1 MLQNFQFPSFL
12 NDVALAISEVGGIAF
27 LVGGCVRDHFMGVEP
42 KDFDVEVF
50 GLDEPKLRSIL
61 QSFGE
66 VVNTSEKSDGSTKQN
81 SFPVLLLRGVEFAL
95 ARTERKTGEG
105 HGAFTCELIEGL
117 DTKLAASRRDITIN
131 AMMVNIL
138 TGELIDHF
146 AGLNDLRFGVIRH
159 TSERFAEDPLR
170 VLRVMQF
177 AARFGFTVSRETI
190 LLCSNL
196 LDTFNTISVER
207 VVVEFEKMVD
217 KGTDI
222 SKGLQFL
229 SDCGWAKHFAPLFH
243 TPKEVTIP
251 KNLTLPEK
259 MGLFLGMF
267 ASLEKNPSLELNNFL
282 GRFKFSN
289 EVKNISLE
297 LVSLLETW
305 DKVRGKSGAVLAM
318 RKKLAGLKIE
328 FARMFHPFAFFV
340 REHCNLDGDFLG
352 DVRSLEVQ
360 FPREFWKRLVT
371 GDDLEARGWK
381 QGKEMGAEL
390 ARLFDLQLEN
400 LLERDELLRLI
411 GSPK

>member
-1 MLQNFQFPSFL
+1 MKINAPAWVFEAAEKLAKIGGVSF
-12 NDVALAISEVGGIAF
+12 F
-27 LVGGCVRDHFMGVEP
+27 VGGCVRDALLGKEP
-42 KDFDVEVF
+42 KDIDVEVF
-50 GLDEPKLRSIL
+50 CVNSEQLRAALSH
-61 QSFGE
+61 FGE
-66 VVNTSEKSDGSTKQN
+66 VVNASEKKDGTTKEGT
-81 SFPVLLLRGVEFAL
+81 FPVWIVNGVEFAV
-95 ARTERKTGEG
+95 AREERKTGKG
-105 HGAFTCELIEGL
+105 HGDFLCTPIETL
-117 DTKLAASRRDITIN
+117 DTLAAARRRDITIN

-138 TGELIDHF
+138 TGGLIDHF
-146 AGLNDLRFGVIRH
+146 GGLDDLQNGIIRH
-159 TSERFAEDPLR
+159 TSERFTEDPLR

-177 AARFGFTVSRETI
+177 AARFGFAVSRETI
-190 LLCSNL
+190 SLCFDL

-217 KGTDI
+217 KGENI
-222 SKGLQFL
+222 FKGLQFL
-229 SDCGWAKHFAPLFH
+229 SDCGWTKHFAPLFH
-243 TPKEVTIP
+243 TPKEVSIP

-267 ASLEKNPSLELNNFL
+267 ASLEKNPSLELNKFI

-297 LVSLLETW
+297 LISLLETW
-305 DKVRGKSGAVLAM
+305 DKVRGKAGAVLAM
-318 RKKLAGLKIE
+318 RKKLAGLKYIE
-328 FARMFHPFAFFV
+328 FDRMFHPFAFFV

-352 DVRSLEVQ
+352 DVRSLEAQ

-390 ARLFDLQLEN
+390 SRLFNLQLEN
-400 LLERDELLRLI
+400 LLGWDELLRLV